1 MQKLI
6 MSCPQCHQKM
16 KIQKKAAK
24 YRCPHC
30 STIVMVSSSNL
41 FFLTLQNYANN
52 FRFKIKTKY
61 QNMKNTYQYLK
72 MVRNNKRK
80 P

>member
-6 MSCPQCHQKM
+6 MSCPNCRHKM

-30 STIVMVSSSNL
+30 FSICVVSSVQL
-41 FFLTLQNYANN
+41 FFLSLQNQTQNLHS
-52 FRFKIKTKY
+52 RIKTKY
-61 QNMKNTYQYLK
+61 QNIKNTYKYLK
-72 MVRNNKRK
+72 MVRNNKKK